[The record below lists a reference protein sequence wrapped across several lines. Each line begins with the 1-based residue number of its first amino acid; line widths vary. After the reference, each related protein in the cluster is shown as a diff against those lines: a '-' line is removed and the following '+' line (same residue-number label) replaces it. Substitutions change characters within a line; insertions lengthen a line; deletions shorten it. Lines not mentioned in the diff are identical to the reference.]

1 MDDKKNIKQARQKE
15 EQTSSGTRQ
24 TKTKNY
30 INKKSACKNFILK
43 DGKSEDIQQV
53 KSWLDE
59 RLKNDKK

>member
-1 MDDKKNIKQARQKE
+1 MGQDKQRQ
-15 EQTSSGTRQ
+15 
-24 TKTKNY
+24 KNY